1 MKKQHG
7 ATLAIALILLFVITI
22 LAVGSV
28 QVGHMQERMSVN
40 LQDKEISLRAAE
52 SALNAGEDWLIT
64 QTRQPVIYTN
74 NCPAYPCVRQMYD
87 STSLYSQSAS
97 WWSSNSAAY
106 VSQLSNVA
114 AAPRYVIEYL
124 QFVPDSPVVGS
135 ATFGTGV
142 HYYRITARGVGA
154 NSESV
159 TYLQTTVA
167 RRF

>member
-1 MKKQHG
+1 MNKQQG
-7 ATLAIALILLFVITI
+7 ATLAIALILLLIITV

-28 QVGHMQERMSVN
+28 QVSHMQERMSAN

-52 SALNAGEDWLIT
+52 SSLNAGEDWLLS
-64 QTRQPVIYTN
+64 QNKQPIIYP
-74 NCPAYPCVRQMYD
+74 NCQSFPCVRQMYD
-87 STSLYSQSAS
+87 GTNLYSQSAS
-97 WWSSNSAAY
+97 WWSSNSATY
-106 VSQLSNVA
+106 SNQLKNVA
-114 AAPRYVIEYL
+114 TAPRYIIEYL

-142 HYYRITARGVGA
+142 HYYRITSRGVGA
-154 NSESV
+154 NGETV